1 MFEKLIHLEGID
13 PLEFFGVSNAKM
25 NLIKSFFPKLIIVYR
40 GNDVIVKGDDEEIL
54 RFEAKFHLILD
65 HYNQFN
71 VLPEDVI
78 NQVFLEESEGI
89 PGTPEDEKDVLVYG
103 INGKAIRAR
112 TPNQRVL
119 VEACKNSDLIFAIG
133 PAGTGKTY
141 TAIALAVRALK
152 NREIK
157 RIILSRPAV
166 EAGERLGFLP
176 GDLKEKIDPYLQP
189 LYDALLDMIPGKKLE
204 EFMKDGTIQIAP
216 LAFMRG
222 RTLSNAFVI
231 LDEAQNTTINQLK
244 MFLTRMGMNTKF
256 VVTGD
261 ETQIDLPFQ
270 SPSGLILA
278 KKILKN
284 IKDISFVQ
292 FDVKD
297 IVRHRLVREIVLAYE
312 KHHVHE
318 MLRKEKIKT
327 DKNEEN
333 EQRTD

>member
-1 MFEKLIHLEGID
+1 MEKQIILEGID
-13 PLEFFGVSNAKM
+13 PLEFYGINNVKI
-25 NLIKSFFPKLIIVYR
+25 NLIKTYFPKIRITAR
-40 GNDVIVKGDDEEIL
+40 GNSLYLQGEEKEL
-54 RFEAKFHLILD
+54 RLFEKKLSFLLD
-65 HYNQFN
+65 HYYQFN
-71 VLPEDVI
+71 ILSEEIIGQILI
-78 NQVFLEESEGI
+78 NEYAGGNENW
-89 PGTPEDEKDVLVYG
+89 EDESDILAYS
-103 INGKAIRAR
+103 ISGKPVRAR

-119 VEACKNSDLIFAIG
+119 VEKSRESDLVFAIG

-189 LYDALLDMIPGKKLE
+189 LYDALLDMIPAKKLE
-204 EFMKDGTIQIAP
+204 EFLKEGTIQIAP

-244 MFLTRMGMNTKF
+244 MFLTRMGLNAKF

-261 ETQIDLPFQ
+261 ITQIDLPDRNQ
-270 SPSGLILA
+270 SGLLQA
-278 KKILKN
+278 MKILK
-284 IKDISFVQ
+284 DIEGISVVL
-292 FDVKD
+292 FDKKD
-297 IVRHRLVREIVLAYE
+297 IVRHKLVRDIVEAYDAWAE
-312 KHHVHE
+312 E
-318 MLRKEKIKT
+318 KEKNKAARAGGEG
-327 DKNEEN
+327 DASNL
-333 EQRTD
+333 R